1 MDRLPGLP
9 VAVAALLAGVPE
21 PGRPEQA
28 FHLLSTDVDGRP
40 RAMLLSRA
48 ELAADSGDLLAV
60 LAPSTSRA
68 NVERAR
74 VATFLA
80 VEGTTQHV
88 LGLDVH
94 GTRADGDLLGVR
106 FAVVAAKADSLGIPL
121 QPLSY
126 TPTEALARA
135 ERWVRSGML
144 LQQLAGG

>member
-1 MDRLPGLP
+1 MGVPEP
-9 VAVAALLAGVPE
+9 VVALLAGTPE

-48 ELAADSGDLLAV
+48 ELAEDAGDLLAV

-68 NVERAR
+68 NVERTR

-88 LGLDVH
+88 LGLDVR

-106 FAVVAAKADSLGIPL
+106 FAVITEKADSLGIPL
-121 QPLSY
+121 RALSY
-126 TPTEALARA
+126 TPTETLARA
-135 ERWVRSGML
+135 ERWARSAPL
-144 LQQLAGG
+144 LRALATP

>member
-40 RAMLLSRA
+40 RALLLSRA

-94 GTRADGDLLGVR
+94 GSRADGDLLGVR
-106 FAVVAAKADSLGIPL
+106 FAVVTAKADSLGIPL
-121 QPLSY
+121 EALSF
-126 TPTEALARA
+126 TPTEVLARA
-135 ERWVRSGML
+135 ERWVRSGVL
-144 LQQLAGG
+144 LRQLAGG